1 VGERR
6 VEAKMDRTLFHL
18 PEAEEETQEEEA
30 AGQPRLK
37 RANRA
42 QIRLEPRDLEST
54 LPEEHP
60 ARLIWEFVEQLDL
73 RPLYAQI
80 RAVEGH
86 PGQNAIDPKILM
98 ALWLYAT
105 MEGVGSAR
113 ALDRLCKEHDAYRWL
128 LGGVTV
134 NYHTLADFRVEQG
147 EVLDRL
153 LTEGVAALMTEGLV
167 SLQRTAQDGMRVR
180 ASAGS
185 GSFHRRQ
192 TLEQCLREAEAQVQ
206 SLRGELESDPAGPSR
221 RQRAAR
227 LRAQRERAALLR
239 RALQH
244 VEEIEK
250 AKAKSGKKGDK
261 PARASS
267 TDAEARVMKMA
278 DGGFR
283 PAFNVQ
289 MNVDVQSGIVV
300 GWEVINVVDRGQATP
315 MVEQAQ
321 QRYGRPPEEHV
332 VDGGFVAHG
341 DIEALGKRYPQTA
354 YYAPVR
360 EPRPRPRTTRS
371 HHPPP
376 PPSVLAWRER
386 MESEQAKVILKQRSA
401 TAEWA
406 NARMRNRGLQ
416 QFLVRG
422 LRKVKAVLLWFV
434 LLHNLLEGHR
444 LRQKGQAVTA
454 LRCA

>member
-1 VGERR
+1 MDERLLH
-6 VEAKMDRTLFHL
+6 VPDAEGGL
-18 PEAEEETQEEEA
+18 PKEEG
-30 AGQPRLK
+30 AGRPRLK
-37 RANRA
+37 LANRA
-42 QIRLEPRDLEST
+42 QIRLEPMDLESS

-73 RPLYAQI
+73 GPLYAEI

-105 MEGVGSAR
+105 MEGIGSAR
-113 ALDRLCKEHDAYRWL
+113 ALDRLCKEHDACRWL

-134 NYHTLADFRVEQG
+134 NYHTLADFRVDHG

-153 LTEGVAALMTEGLV
+153 LTEGVAALMAEGLV

-180 ASAGS
+180 ASAGG
-185 GSFHRRQ
+185 GSFHQRR

-206 SLRGELESDPAGPSR
+206 SLRGELESDPAAPSR

-227 LRAQRERAALLR
+227 ERARRERAARLR

-244 VEEIEK
+244 VEEMDR
-250 AKAKSGKKGDK
+250 AKAKSHKKGDK

-283 PAFNVQ
+283 PAYNLQ

-300 GWEVINVVDRGQATP
+300 GWEVLNVVDRGQATP
-315 MVEQAQ
+315 MVEQAE
-321 QRYGRPPEEHV
+321 QRYGHPPGEHV
-332 VDGGFVAHG
+332 VDGGFMAHS
-341 DIEALGKRYPQTA
+341 DIEALAKRYPQTT

-360 EPRPRPRTTRS
+360 EPRPHPRTPRS
-371 HHPPP
+371 HHPLPSA
-376 PPSVLAWRER
+376 SVLAWRER

-401 TAEWA
+401 TVEWA

-434 LLHNLLEGHR
+434 LLHNLLEAHR
-444 LRQKGQAVTA
+444 LRQRSHTA
-454 LRCA
+454 AAIG

>member
-1 VGERR
+1 MEGRLLDV
-6 VEAKMDRTLFHL
+6 
-18 PEAEEETQEEEA
+18 PEADERPHSEGG
-30 AGQPRLK
+30 AGRPRLK
-37 RANRA
+37 RADRA
-42 QIRLEPRDLEST
+42 QIRLEPMDLESS

-73 RPLYAQI
+73 RSLYAEI

-86 PGQNAIDPKILM
+86 PGQNAIDPKILVS
-98 ALWLYAT
+98 LWLYAT
-105 MEGVGSAR
+105 MEGIGSAR
-113 ALDRLCKEHDAYRWL
+113 ALDRMCKEHDACRWL

-134 NYHTLADFRVEQG
+134 NYHTLADFRVGHG

-153 LTEGVAALMTEGLV
+153 LTEGVAALMAEGLV

-180 ASAGS
+180 ASAGG
-185 GSFHRRQ
+185 GSFHQRQ
-192 TLEQCLREAEAQVQ
+192 TLEQSWREAEDQVR
-206 SLRGELESDPAGPSR
+206 SLREELESAPAAPSR

-227 LRAQRERAALLR
+227 ERVRRERVARLR

-244 VEEIEK
+244 VEAMEK
-250 AKAKSGKKGDK
+250 AEAKSHKKGDK
-261 PARASS
+261 AVRASS

-283 PAFNVQ
+283 PAYNLQ
-289 MNVDVQSGIVV
+289 INVDVQSGIVV
-300 GWEVINVVDRGQATP
+300 GWEVLNVVDRGQATP
-315 MVEQAQ
+315 MVEQAER
-321 QRYGRPPEEHV
+321 RYDHPPGEHV
-332 VDGGFVAHG
+332 VDGGFVAHS
-341 DIEALGKRYPQTA
+341 DIEALAKRYPQTT

-360 EPRPRPRTTRS
+360 EPRPHPKTPHS
-371 HHPPP
+371 HHSPP

-386 MESEQAKVILKQRSA
+386 MESEQAKTILKQRSA
-401 TAEWA
+401 TVEWA
-406 NARMRNRGLQ
+406 NAQMRNRGLQ

-444 LRQKGQAVTA
+444 LRRRSQTA
-454 LRCA
+454 AAMA